1 MSAPVDLFAGFAERR
16 IATAAGVRFVRTGG
30 TGPPLLLLHGYPQT
44 HVCWHKI
51 ALELAAHFTLVLA
64 DLRGYGA
71 SSAPAGDAEHAT
83 YSKRALAADCLAV
96 MQVLGHR
103 QFFVAG
109 HDRGGRVAYRLAL
122 DHPTA
127 VRALVAI
134 DILPTWN
141 VWRLMR
147 ADSAI
152 KSCPWAFLAQPH
164 PPPERLNSKD
174 PVCYLEHTLKSWAKP
189 RDLSPFSPAA
199 LDHYRALLS
208 DPERV
213 HAVCE
218 DYRAGASIDRDIDD
232 TKAADR
238 LPNPRAVGQRLSGQ
252 GCGFAAR
259 GLAKLVLQ
267 GRWHANRIGRFS
279 ARRKSQGDGGG
290 AAGIPQRAGRPV
302 TAASASRSG
311 RQYQSA
317 QVP

>member
-16 IATAAGVRFVRTGG
+16 IATAAGVTFVRTGG
-30 TGPPLLLLHGYPQT
+30 SGPPLLLLHGYPQT

-51 ALELAAHFTLVLA
+51 APELAAHFTLVLA

-83 YSKRALAADCLAV
+83 YCKRAMAADCLAV
-96 MQVLGHR
+96 MQALGHR

-141 VWRLMR
+141 VWQLMR

-152 KSCPWAFLAQPH
+152 KSYHWAFLAQPH
-164 PPPERLNSKD
+164 PLPERLISKH
-174 PVCYLEHTLKSWAKP
+174 PVYYLELTLKSWAKP

-218 DYRAGASIDRDIDD
+218 DYRAGASIDRDIDAGD
-232 TKAADR
+232 VAQKRQIACPTH
-238 LPNPRAVGQRLSGQ
+238 
-252 GCGFAAR
+252 
-259 GLAKLVLQ
+259 VLW
-267 GRWHANRIGRFS
+267 GSDYMG
-279 ARRKSQGDGGG
+279 KG
-290 AAGIPQRAGRPV
+290 AASPLEVWQTWCCKVDGTPIESGHFLHEENPKAML
-302 TAASASRSG
+302 AALLAFLKG
-311 RQYQSA
+311 QA
-317 QVP
+317 VP